1 MDNIELPVNNNVEEE
16 IIVEPALNYDESDVV
31 DSLCQSEDIVGL
43 WNLSLL
49 ASIKV
54 NVSIKK
60 LFPFYFV
67 ELILSLYR
75 FFCMLLLLLMYKR
88 EQDTLE
94 SDERPSE
101 LSDIAE
107 EPEEY
112 QDCSSDGVSI
122 YLIVD

>member
-31 DSLCQSEDIVGL
+31 DSLCQSEDMVGL

-75 FFCMLLLLLMYKR
+75 FFCMLLLLLMYK
-88 EQDTLE
+88 
-94 SDERPSE
+94 
-101 LSDIAE
+101 
-107 EPEEY
+107 
-112 QDCSSDGVSI
+112 
-122 YLIVD
+122 

>member
-16 IIVEPALNYDESDVV
+16 IIVESALNYDESDVV

-60 LFPFYFV
+60 AFSLLF
-67 ELILSLYR
+67 
-75 FFCMLLLLLMYKR
+75 C
-88 EQDTLE
+88 
-94 SDERPSE
+94 
-101 LSDIAE
+101 
-107 EPEEY
+107 
-112 QDCSSDGVSI
+112 
-122 YLIVD
+122 